1 MAIAKSIFLALAALS
16 MTLPVSAHHPGLT
29 HLHNH
34 EGQQPLR
41 DHHNTHDNDGVKR
54 VAIIGAGSAGSSA
67 AYYLRRFHANT
78 TNTPPINITIYERNA
93 YIGGRSTTVNPHG
106 NPGYPIELGASIFV
120 SVNENLVNAA
130 KEFGLT
136 VSSTSSTRPKTVQDS
151 IGVFNGEEMV
161 FVQPYAEGKV
171 GKWWSLAKL
180 LYQYGPFAPI
190 RANRLTDEVVGK
202 FLNMYREPLF
212 PFSSLG
218 EAAEST
224 GLLEATGVTGEQFL
238 MAKGVGNGKFVTEL
252 MQSSTRVNYGQNL
265 GLIHGLETMVCMA
278 AEGAVS
284 VEGGNWQIF
293 EGMVKSSG
301 ALFHLNTS
309 VTGITEKSTKED
321 KKIWTITSQE
331 HGDRQ
336 PVANQDFD
344 VVIIASPYQY
354 LDLTHPPSTLHKT
367 PDEIP
372 YVALHVTLFTSR
384 RPLDPKYFNLDPAS
398 TVPETVLTTLNA
410 TEQSSETFTRGEGA
424 SAVGNVG
431 FFSIS
436 TLQQIFTEEHGEEF
450 VYKVFSP
457 EVFGQ
462 DRIRKILG
470 IEGESEDEADVTW
483 VLRHLART
491 FLPSPS
497 FFFWNAYPYLY
508 PRVTFED
515 IKLAEGMYYTAG
527 IESFIST
534 METSSL
540 MGMNVARLVLDEAL
554 GARGKVK
561 AKL

>member
-1 MAIAKSIFLALAALS
+1 
-16 MTLPVSAHHPGLT
+16 
-29 HLHNH
+29 
-34 EGQQPLR
+34 
-41 DHHNTHDNDGVKR
+41 
-54 VAIIGAGSAGSSA
+54 
-67 AYYLRRFHANT
+67 
-78 TNTPPINITIYERNA
+78 
-93 YIGGRSTTVNPHG
+93 
-106 NPGYPIELGASIFV
+106 
-120 SVNENLVNAA
+120 
-130 KEFGLT
+130 
-136 VSSTSSTRPKTVQDS
+136 
-151 IGVFNGEEMV
+151 
-161 FVQPYAEGKV
+161 
-171 GKWWSLAKL
+171 
-180 LYQYGPFAPI
+180 
-190 RANRLTDEVVGK
+190 
-202 FLNMYREPLF
+202 
-212 PFSSLG
+212 LG

-483 VLRHLART
+483 VLRHL
-491 FLPSPS
+491 
-497 FFFWNAYPYLY
+497 WNAYPYLY

>member
-1 MAIAKSIFLALAALS
+1 MVITKSILLALAALS
-16 MTLPVSAHHPGLT
+16 LTLPVSAHQDGVT
-29 HLHNH
+29 HHQNY
-34 EGQQPLR
+34 EGQKPLQ
-41 DHHNTHDNDGVKR
+41 DHQHHNDGMPVQEAKR

-67 AYYLRRFHANT
+67 AHYLRRFHTNT
-78 TNTPPINITIYERNA
+78 TNAPPINITIYERNA
-93 YIGGRSTTVNPHG
+93 YIGGRSTTVNAHG
-106 NPGYPIELGASIFV
+106 KASYPIELGASIFV
-120 SVNENLVNAA
+120 SMNENLVNAA
-130 KEFGLT
+130 KEFDLT
-136 VSSTSSTRPKTVQDS
+136 VSSTSSTRPKTVRDS
-151 IGVFNGEEMV
+151 VGVFNGEEMV
-161 FVQPYAEGKV
+161 FVQPYSESKT

-180 LYQYGPFAPI
+180 LYQYGPLAPI
-190 RANRLTDEVVGK
+190 RTKRLTDETVGR

-218 EAAEST
+218 EAAESV

-252 MQSSTRVNYGQNL
+252 MQASTRVNYGQNL

-301 ALFHLNTS
+301 ASVHLNTS
-309 VTGITEKSTKED
+309 VTGITEKKTAAEGD
-321 KKIWTITSQE
+321 KKVWTITSQK
-331 HGDRQ
+331 HGDQ
-336 PVANQDFD
+336 SVVEKDFD
-344 VVIIASPYQY
+344 TVIIASPYQY
-354 LDLTHPPSTLHKT
+354 LDLTHPPTTLQKA
-367 PDEIP
+367 PDKIP

-384 RPLDPKYFNLDPAS
+384 RPLDPAYFNLDPAS
-398 TVPETVLTTLNA
+398 TVPEAVLTTLNV

-424 SAVGNVG
+424 SAVGKVG

-436 TLQQIFTEEHGEEF
+436 TLRQIYTEEHGEEF
-450 VYKVFSP
+450 VYKVFSS
-457 EVFGQ
+457 EAFGQ

-470 IEGESEDEADVTW
+470 VKDEEEAGVTW
-483 VLRHLART
+483 VFRHL
-491 FLPSPS
+491 
-497 FFFWNAYPYLY
+497 WNAYPYLY

-515 IKLAEGMYYTAG
+515 IKLGEGMYYTAG

-540 MGMNVARLVLDEAL
+540 MGMNVARLALDEVL
-554 GARGKVK
+554 GVEGKVK